1 MPSYL
6 RTTTRS
12 RISRMSQIL
21 SGIVLDLRN
30 RLNIRLLISSF
41 SLVIISSMYAW
52 SWRGVI
58 VEKSIFRDGGSSGD
72 WSDEVVLGDLCM
84 AVFVDA

>member
-1 MPSYL
+1 MGTSGCWLYHWLGIELPRAEPSA
-6 RTTTRS
+6 TD
-12 RISRMSQIL
+12 IL
-21 SGIVLDLRN
+21 
-30 RLNIRLLISSF
+30 
-41 SLVIISSMYAW
+41 SLVIISSRYAW

-72 WSDEVVLGDLCM
+72 WSDEVVPGDLCM